1 MSGPRRPEDP
11 PAWPLGCATA
21 VLGIFL
27 SVNIV
32 GLMGILFAAA
42 SLPPWLERAGP
53 LLAGLAVPLLL
64 LVGWAAARQRNPY
77 AARVML
83 WGIAFT
89 LVALSVATAT
99 FDWIDRL
106 NGL

>member
-1 MSGPRRPEDP
+1 VSAPRRPDDP
-11 PAWPLGCATA
+11 PAWPLGCLTA
-21 VLGIFL
+21 LLGLFL

-32 GLMGILFAAA
+32 GLLGILFATAG
-42 SLPPWLERAGP
+42 LPPWLARAGP
-53 LLAGLAVPLLL
+53 LIAGLTVPVLM
-64 LVGWAAARQRNPY
+64 VIGWAAARRRNPY

-89 LVALSVATAT
+89 LVALAVATAT